1 MHHLL
6 PEIRPPYQ
14 PVPGWAPALDR
25 ALKCLDRLASA
36 AKEQLVE
43 ALVKTIAL
51 DQQLTVEESELL
63 RVVCASISL
72 SAATADESAGLAPG
86 HLSSQGC
93 PLRGDSQLACHL
105 KESAP
110 RARNSTAVIAR

>member
-6 PEIRPPYQ
+6 PERRPPYQ

-36 AKEQLVE
+36 GKEQLVE

-63 RVVCASISL
+63 RVVCASIHCTL
-72 SAATADESAGLAPG
+72 P
-86 HLSSQGC
+86 
-93 PLRGDSQLACHL
+93 PLL
-105 KESAP
+105 KLQH
-110 RARNSTAVIAR
+110 